1 MLLLLALVTLI
12 SVGCSFCCSMME
24 AALLSVPLPHVK
36 SLADQGSSRA
46 RMLLELKE
54 ELNRPISAILF
65 LNTVANTVGA
75 AVTGAIVAREYS
87 ETGVLIFSAAFTILI
102 LLFGEILPK
111 QLGVMFCKTIS
122 PNIAIPLSLIIKLLA
137 PLIWV
142 SKKISIYLSSNT
154 IEEPAVS
161 QAEVLSMA
169 ELGREEGVIDSLEDS
184 VIRNVIE
191 LDSLLV
197 KDVLTPRVVV
207 FRLEENRTIESTKSE
222 IVNWAHSRMPL
233 HQEANPD
240 TITGY
245 ITQRDI
251 FRALISGDQNQKL
264 STLARPVTTVP
275 EFMRADKL
283 LLHMFEMRESI
294 CAVVDERGGF
304 AGIVTL
310 EDILEEIVGR
320 EIVDEYDYVS
330 DLRSYAQI
338 VSRTKK
344 NKNKN

>member
-1 MLLLLALVTLI
+1 MLLLLAVITLI
-12 SVGCSFCCSMME
+12 AVGCSFCCSMTE

-36 SLADQGSSRA
+36 SLADQGSKRA
-46 RMLLELKE
+46 NILLSFKE
-54 ELNRPISAILF
+54 DLNRPISAILI

-75 AVTGAIVAREYS
+75 AVLGAIIAREYS
-87 ETGVLIFSAAFTILI
+87 ETFVLAFSAFFTLLILI
-102 LLFGEILPK
+102 FGEIFPK
-111 QLGVMFCKTIS
+111 QLGVKYCKTIS
-122 PNIAIPLSLIIKLLA
+122 PNVAIPLSIVIKLLT
-137 PLIWV
+137 PLIWI
-142 SKKISIYLSSNT
+142 SKLISSLLNSNT
-154 IEEPAVS
+154 SDQPSVS

-191 LDSLLV
+191 LDTLLV

-207 FRLEENRTIESTKSE
+207 FRLEENRTIESTKNE
-222 IVNWAHSRMPL
+222 IINWAHSRIPL
-233 HQEANPD
+233 HVDENPD

-251 FRALISGDQNQKL
+251 FRALISGDKSQIL
-264 STLARPVTTVP
+264 STLARPITTVP
-275 EFMRADKL
+275 EFMRVDKL

-344 NKNKN
+344 NKNKT